1 MPSSVSISPK
11 PKQGQKKEK
20 NEKSK
25 GLLYFNTRFLLCQ
38 INQPSPGKNRA
49 ERIEIMYI
57 LENERPLSIEL
68 INGYSLATTTA
79 DGTAVLDDETREV
92 IVIGDPVIIINDGFE
107 AVALT
112 PDSFQENYC
121 WCELC
126 GDLHRLDEGDFADGL
141 ALCPDCAEDNVYRC
155 EGCGEYHLARNM
167 VQIEGTD
174 NYVCDDWGC
183 MDRAGVDRCEDC
195 GCFLYAQE
203 LTVVSGGC
211 YCEDCAPEDSG
222 IMDYG
227 YKPEPEFYG
236 DPTALHMGVELEID
250 GGDAYGFIEEAAAP
264 EVYFKEDGSLSSN
277 GVEIVSHP
285 CTLDYHKG
293 LWDGIIRAAKSCG
306 FTSHNAETCGLHVH
320 IDRDYLGQFETE
332 QDYTTACIVMLFDKF
347 WEQLVRFSRR
357 TEYQLGQWCERTGL
371 ELTKADM
378 SAPEKVADK
387 LQDKANNEGRYK
399 AVNLQNSHTVEFRLF
414 RGTLRRETFYATL
427 ELCQVIVDWC
437 KTHRIPELATL
448 TWGELINSQPTEY
461 LVDYC
466 NLRGIDPGALG
477 GEIKSLKV
485 RTLQEGWDITDLKEG
500 DLVKISETARENSI
514 SIEEV
519 GKWCVVIASYD
530 NEVRA
535 TTLQGGVTWWL
546 IPGDID
552 RIVRVPGN
560 KVVA

>member
-1 MPSSVSISPK
+1 MYT
-11 PKQGQKKEK
+11 
-20 NEKSK
+20 
-25 GLLYFNTRFLLCQ
+25 L
-38 INQPSPGKNRA
+38 
-49 ERIEIMYI
+49 ERNVELTAKHIEIY
-57 LENERPLSIEL
+57 EL
-68 INGYSLATTTA
+68 DSETVNGETVTF
-79 DGTAVLDDETREV
+79 DDET
-92 IVIGDPVIIINDGFE
+92 GDIINLGDKVVIMVDN
-107 AVALT
+107 AKPYCLT
-112 PDSFQENYC
+112 PDNFEEYYA
-121 WCELC
+121 
-126 GDLHRLDEGDFADGL
+126 F
-141 ALCPDCAEDNVYRC
+141 CAECGRLYYAPDGEIVDDSQICDTCFDRYYRRC
-155 EGCGEYHLARNM
+155 EGCGELHHVNDM
-167 VQIEGTD
+167 VWISGT
-174 NYVCDDWGC
+174 YDDWVCNNWQC
-183 MDRAGVDRCEDC
+183 MERAGVEICSDC
-195 GCFLYAQE
+195 GDCYHTDS
-203 LTVVSGGC
+203 LTWIDDGC
-211 YCEDCAPEDSG
+211 YCEDCAPNNSG
-222 IMDYG
+222 ILDYNE
-227 YKPEPEFYG
+227 KPDPEFYG
-236 DPTALHMGVELEID
+236 EHSHLHMGVELEID
-250 GGDAYGFIEEAAAP
+250 GSCDVSDFVSEAATP
-264 EVYFKEDGSLSSN
+264 EIYFKEDGSLTAGES
-277 GVEIVSHP
+277 VEIVSHP

-293 LWDGIIRAAKSCG
+293 LWDKVIKTAKDYG
-306 FTSHNAETCGLHVH
+306 FTSHDAGTCGLHVH
-320 IDRDYLGQFETE
+320 IDREYLGEFDTE
-332 QDYTTACIVMLFDKF
+332 RDYTTACIVMLFDKF
-347 WEQLVRFSRR
+347 WGQLVRFSRR
-357 TEYQLGQWCERTGL
+357 TEGQLERWCERTGL

-448 TWGELINSQPTEY
+448 TWGELIKSQPTEY

-466 NLRGIDPGALG
+466 NLRGIDPEALG

-546 IPGDID
+546 LPGDID

-560 KVVA
+560 EVAA